1 MEGERDGQLDMG
13 GDLGSHFPQFILRR
27 TKFLNF
33 FSFAFCLWQTRKEKS
48 FNMICSQT
56 AKNN

>member
-1 MEGERDGQLDMG
+1 MQGERDGQLDMG

-33 FSFAFCLWQTRKEKS
+33 FPLPFVSGKHEKRKVL
-48 FNMICSQT
+48 I
-56 AKNN
+56 